1 MSDTRIL
8 IVDDDPALLQA
19 LPQAITLRIQQVS
32 IDVSDSAA
40 DALQLVQQHAY
51 DAIVSDI
58 KMPGMDGLALIEKL
72 QTLCPDTPTLLI
84 TGHGEHN
91 LAIQA
96 LRVGAYDFIQKP
108 IDREYFI
115 TALRRAIQIYQLRR
129 RIAEQQQALEQHAS
143 HLEQAVDERTRELI
157 EANAAKDAFLSM
169 ASHELKTPLTTIKGI
184 SQMLHRR
191 IEHGG
196 SIDLKPLEL
205 LENSVHRME
214 ILVNDIL
221 STSLVDADM
230 FSLNRQPEDLV
241 ALCHEILAGYR
252 ISMGSSLNLEILA
265 PTLPVSVDRERI
277 SQVILNLLSN
287 ARKYSPPNALITV
300 RAMRQNQ
307 QAIVSVADQGIG
319 ISSEQL
325 DHIFERF
332 YRVPGVAVQTGS
344 SVGVG
349 LGLYIAKSI
358 VENHHGL
365 LSATSTPSQGSIFTF
380 SLPLLL
386 EEKQSSGDGDGK
398 AIQTQANVSLW

>member
-1 MSDTRIL
+1 
-8 IVDDDPALLQA
+8 
-19 LPQAITLRIQQVS
+19 
-32 IDVSDSAA
+32 
-40 DALQLVQQHAY
+40 
-51 DAIVSDI
+51 
-58 KMPGMDGLALIEKL
+58 
-72 QTLCPDTPTLLI
+72 
-84 TGHGEHN
+84 
-91 LAIQA
+91 
-96 LRVGAYDFIQKP
+96 
-108 IDREYFI
+108 
-115 TALRRAIQIYQLRR
+115 
-129 RIAEQQQALEQHAS
+129 
-143 HLEQAVDERTRELI
+143 
-157 EANAAKDAFLSM
+157 
-169 ASHELKTPLTTIKGI
+169 
-184 SQMLHRR
+184 
-191 IEHGG
+191 
-196 SIDLKPLEL
+196 
-205 LENSVHRME
+205 ME